1 MNRLIAAIAVSVC
14 LLIGASAEAKTY
26 TFSQSGSSIKFFN
39 KASLHGIEGTAKSFG
54 GTLDSAS
61 LTGSLVVKTAS
72 MTTDLG
78 PRDKKMHEFCLE
90 SVTFPAITFDV
101 KSIEGGEALQN
112 GEGAGQVTLVGSLT
126 IRDVSKSVRIAADYA
141 FVDTGLKLTGRYD
154 FKWTDYGVPDPSI
167 IISKLYPE
175 MNVQFTL
182 NAQ

>member
-1 MNRLIAAIAVSVC
+1 MNRLISVIAAAVF
-14 LLIGASAEAKTY
+14 LMMGASAEAKTY
-26 TFSQSGSSIKFFN
+26 TFSQSGSSVKFFN
-39 KASLHGIEGTAKSFG
+39 KASLHGIEGKAKSFG
-54 GTLDSAS
+54 GTLDSDS

-90 SVTFPAITFDV
+90 SVKFPAITFDV
-101 KSIEGGEALQN
+101 KSIEGGEALQS
-112 GEGAGQVTLVGSLT
+112 GEGSGKVTLVGTLK
-126 IRDVSKSVRIAADYA
+126 IRDATKTVRVAADYA